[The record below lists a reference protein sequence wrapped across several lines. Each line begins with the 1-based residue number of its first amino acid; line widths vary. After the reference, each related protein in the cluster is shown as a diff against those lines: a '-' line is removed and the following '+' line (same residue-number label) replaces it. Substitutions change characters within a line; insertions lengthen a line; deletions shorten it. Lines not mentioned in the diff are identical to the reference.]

1 MRSIALFTLFIIVPF
16 VIFLITFNDT
26 ALSRDTLRKFE
37 DKNVGIGL
45 SYPSYWDDLEMAHW
59 RNSSLDNI
67 TMNNQSFNKMG
78 CTEGLC
84 LAYVMIRD
92 YDPDSI
98 AVLFITAYDPEG
110 HKFIDDCNCDS
121 LIDFARNSYND
132 TLRANTELDNKIF
145 LINDNQTTIG
155 KNYSARQIEYYVS
168 GSPDWKHYRL
178 FVKAFNTFY
187 YDIDYYSQSNR
198 TYTKHLPEI
207 RELLS
212 SVEFLPMQKSKSPI
226 FPNQTNGLFDRKG
239 NESYI
244 SDPNLK
250 TQVVAEGLDT
260 PTTMSFLGPNDFLV
274 LEKDKGTVIR
284 VVNGT
289 VLDKPVLDVDVANS
303 GERGMSGIA
312 VSKNG
317 SRTYIFLY
325 YTEIN
330 GKDSDDRKGKQP
342 EGNRLYRYDLVDDK
356 LVNPV
361 LLLDLPAYP
370 GPRHNGGAIEI
381 GPDQNIYIPVGD
393 IDGSFRS
400 FYPATQTQNFAAGIT
415 ADGRSGILRITQD
428 GNPVGEG
435 ILGDSMPLRLYYAY
449 GIRNSFGLDFDPITG
464 SLWDTEN
471 GPFEGDEINLVYP
484 RFNSGWQ
491 EIYGLSSSQEKFDVQ
506 KLVTFD
512 GRGKYGEPKLAWAHS
527 TGLTSLVF
535 LDSDKLGTQYR
546 NDMFVGDA
554 HNGRLYHFKLN
565 NERNDLILPKAVE
578 EKFIENPINSGAED
592 IVFGSGFGGVTDLS
606 VGPDGYLY
614 VVSIG
619 QGKIFRILPK

>member
-1 MRSIALFTLFIIVPF
+1 MRNIALFTLFIIVPF

-67 TMNNQSFNKMG
+67 TINNQSFNKMG

-92 YDPDSI
+92 HDPDSI

-207 RELLS
+207 KELLS
-212 SVEFLPMQKSKSPI
+212 SVEFLPMQKSKTPI
-226 FPNQTNGLFDRKG
+226 FPNQTNGLFDRRE

-325 YTEIN
+325 YSEIN

-342 EGNRLYRYDLVDDK
+342 EGNRLYRYELVDDK

-400 FYPATQTQNFAAGIT
+400 FYPATQTQNFAPGIT

-449 GIRNSFGLDFDPITG
+449 GIRNSFGLNFDPITG

-471 GPFEGDEINLVYP
+471 GPFEGDEINLVYQG
-484 RFNSGWQ
+484 FNSGWQ

-527 TGLTSLVF
+527 TGLTSLIF

-592 IVFGSGFGGVTDLS
+592 IVFGSGFGGVTDLT